1 MVNVDCG
8 DKTCHLTSRDAVIC
22 DKVKNVDCSA
32 ETLENETKSCNHE
45 FKQKNTRITELKKS
59 FKKSN

>member
-8 DKTCHLTSRDAVIC
+8 DKTCHLTSRDASIC

-32 ETLENETKSCNHE
+32 ETLENEVNNCNYE
-45 FKQKNTRITELKKS
+45 FKDKNARITELKKS
-59 FKKSN
+59 FKK